1 MKDSKPSVSVVIP
14 TRNRPDLVVRAVRSA
29 LEQTFGDLEVVVI
42 MDGPDAATKAALSK
56 IHDIRLRSL
65 ELPHS
70 LGGAATRN
78 AGVRAATGEW
88 IAFLD
93 DDDEWLAGKL
103 ARQLEVASESE
114 APEPIIACRLVAS
127 TPSGEY
133 VWPRRIMRADEHV
146 SEFVMARRD
155 LFQGEGLLQT
165 SMLMAR
171 KRLLDQVPFD
181 DHVMRH
187 QEWDWLLRVSRV
199 PGVRIEFAPE
209 PLLIWYVE
217 QSRSSISNQSNWRYS
232 FDWIRQRRQL
242 VTERAYAGFLMTL
255 VTALAARARDWSAI
269 RPLLTEAVRFGR
281 PDLAQLAVFAGLWL
295 LPTSF
300 RRRLRRLATSAVL

>member
-1 MKDSKPSVSVVIP
+1 MKDSKPAVSVVIP

-29 LEQTFGDLEVVVI
+29 LAQSFEDLEVVVI
-42 MDGPDAATKAALSK
+42 VDGPDAATRAALSE

-65 ELPHS
+65 ELSHS
-70 LGGAATRN
+70 LGGSGARN
-78 AGVRAATGEW
+78 AGVRAVTGEW

-93 DDDEWLAGKL
+93 DDDEWFAGKV
-103 ARQLEVASESE
+103 ARQLEVARQSE
-114 APEPIIACRLVAS
+114 APEPIVACRLIAR
-127 TPSGEY
+127 TPTGEY
-133 VWPRRIMRADEHV
+133 VWPRRIMRANEHV
-146 SEFVMARRD
+146 SEFVMARTD

-181 DHVMRH
+181 DQVMRH

-217 QSRSSISNQSNWRYS
+217 QNRSSISSQSNWRYS

-269 RPLLTEAVRFGR
+269 RPLLSEALRFGR
-281 PDLAQLAVFAGLWL
+281 PNPAQLAVFAGLWL

-300 RRRLRRLATSAVL
+300 RRRLRRLATSAAL